1 VLTVSEPRRLVTTG
15 ELAKRLGI
23 SRETV
28 RRYYNSGDLTPAELS
43 PAGHPRW
50 VEDDVR
56 EQMRRLRER
65 LKQEREDS

>member
-1 VLTVSEPRRLVTTG
+1 VLGVPDPRRLVTTG

-28 RRYYNSGDLTPAELS
+28 RRYYNSGDLVPAELS

-50 VEDDVR
+50 IEEDVR
-56 EQMRRLRER
+56 EQMRSLRER
-65 LKQEREDS
+65 LRRDADGE

>member
-1 VLTVSEPRRLVTTG
+1 M
-15 ELAKRLGI
+15 LGI

-50 VEDDVR
+50 LEADVR
-56 EQMRRLRER
+56 EQMRTLRER
-65 LKQEREDS
+65 LRQNGDTE

>member
-1 VLTVSEPRRLVTTG
+1 VPGPRDLITTG

-28 RRYYNSGDLTPAELS
+28 RRYWNLGDLTPAELS

-50 VEDDVR
+50 VEEDVR
-56 EQMRRLRER
+56 EQMRVLRER
-65 LKQEREDS
+65 LRQGDDGE